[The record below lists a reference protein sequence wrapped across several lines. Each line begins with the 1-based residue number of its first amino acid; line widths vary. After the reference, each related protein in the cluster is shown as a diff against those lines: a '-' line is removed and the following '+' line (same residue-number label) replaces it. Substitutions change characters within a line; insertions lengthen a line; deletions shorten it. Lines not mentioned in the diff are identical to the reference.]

1 MTFKAFDVCN
11 ILLHIMLISAFL
23 GSYFFTF
30 GAYLEREVLKD
41 QLNYLVDTTL
51 QPMKILVPGI
61 STDIKNK
68 MKSYNFKIDESSDI
82 KTEQQNKK
90 TVDKAIK
97 LITFFFIIGLIVIVI
112 LSRTLDREGMS
123 YNDFFKKLITRN
135 LIILIFIAATEF
147 IFAFFFVKN
156 YMSLDTNKLKKQIFL
171 SLDNIKN
178 KKVKPIKNIPIKDN
192 INALYSPLDYLI

>member
-1 MTFKAFDVCN
+1 
-11 ILLHIMLISAFL
+11 MLISAFL

-30 GAYLEREVLKD
+30 GAYLEREVLQD

-61 STDIKNK
+61 SEDIKNK
-68 MKSYNFKIDESSDI
+68 MKSYNFKIDEKADI
-82 KTEQQNKK
+82 KTAEQNKK

-123 YNDFFKKLITRN
+123 YNEFFKKLITRN
-135 LIILIFIAATEF
+135 LIIMIFIAATEF
-147 IFAFFFVKN
+147 IFAFFFAKN

-178 KKVKPIKNIPIKDN
+178 KKIKPINNIPIKDN
-192 INALYSPLDYLI
+192 INALQSPIDYLI